1 MMQKYWYNDG
11 MPFWI
16 LIAGVLIP
24 QEFASSAIVFIIA
37 LQKNFPIWEINLIW
51 ICTTSLDMY
60 VGYMLGKFTKEKLQ
74 GTRFFN
80 WVERW
85 IKKGRGELGP
95 YGEKLSLA
103 LLGVIDFP
111 YINTF
116 IGAWIELPLKMAFML
131 TLAGNFVWYL
141 FLWGTVLGLSSF
153 ISNPDIIILILI
165 VGGVLSHFLLKFSK
179 QTRDNFQAR
188 SKED

>member
-1 MMQKYWYNDG
+1 MQKGCYNKD
-11 MPFWI
+11 MPLWI
-16 LIAGVLIP
+16 LVAAVLIP

-37 LQKNFPIWEINLIW
+37 LQHNFPIWAINLIW

-60 VGYMLGKFTKEKLQ
+60 VGFMLGKFTREKMQ
-74 GTRFFN
+74 GTRFFI

-85 IKKGRGELGP
+85 IKKGHAALGLH
-95 YGEKLSLA
+95 GEKFSLA

-111 YINTF
+111 FVNTF
-116 IGAWIELPLKMAFML
+116 IGAWIGLPFNMAFLL

-153 ISNPDIIILILI
+153 ISNPNIIILILLVAGI
-165 VGGVLSHFLLKFSK
+165 LSHFLFKLSK
-179 QTRDNFQAR
+179 AN
-188 SKED
+188 KG